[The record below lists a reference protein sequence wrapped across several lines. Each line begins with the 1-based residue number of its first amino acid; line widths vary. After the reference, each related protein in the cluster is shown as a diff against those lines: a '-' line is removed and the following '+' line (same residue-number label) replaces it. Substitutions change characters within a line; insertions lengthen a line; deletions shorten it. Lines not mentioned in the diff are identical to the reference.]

1 MKITRQ
7 NAALEAQLSQR
18 DLVTRDVQA
27 DGNCLFRAVSFT
39 INGHEGDHEYL
50 RAATASHIENSE
62 CILGGLQDKS
72 PDDDD
77 SFREHIATLRTVV
90 NAVEEDA
97 IIALTEVVH
106 REVDEFIA
114 DSDPLTYKPTI
125 FDINVDP
132 VRIAF
137 VEPGRYMTVLQR
149 GSSTSNFSQRLLRFL

>member
-1 MKITRQ
+1 MEIIWR

-27 DGNCLFRAVSFT
+27 DGNCLFRAVSFV
-39 INGHEGDHEYL
+39 INGHERDHESL

-62 CILGGLQDKS
+62 CILGGLLDKS

-77 SFREHIATLRTVV
+77 SFREHIVTFRTVG
-90 NAVEEDA
+90 NAAEEDA

-106 REVDEFIA
+106 REIDVFIA
-114 DSDPLTYKPTI
+114 DADLLTYKPTI

-132 VRIAF
+132 MRIVF
-137 VEPGRYMTVLQR
+137 VEPGHYMAVLQR
-149 GSSTSNFSQRLLRFL
+149 GSSTSNF